1 MRSIRSVL
9 VLLLLASATIASAQ
23 AMPRAVRLGI
33 LQAVVQIIPYDSATE
48 ELVGW
53 SGSGTIISPSGY
65 VLTNFHVA
73 GDLDTRAHYD
83 WHTIWITD
91 PEFTD
96 QPPQFTFWAQ
106 YVAGDPTHDLALLKI
121 AEWSDETPVAADF
134 VFPHVQVGDSNQLIP
149 GDAITIVGYPGIS
162 GSTIT
167 FTAGVM
173 SGWLGENFESGGKQW
188 IKTDGKIAHGNSGG
202 GAFDENGYLI
212 GVPTAG
218 RTVKYEELDVEEQA
232 YVRPISLGWAVIGPN
247 VPDVARA
254 TTRSGVRATPPQPAD
269 SQGGGSTADSQTG
282 SPPASNGPGT
292 SGVGPC
298 DFCTVGELEIGKE
311 VTSTIGGV
319 PEYVNFHSYTVT
331 VPPGT
336 PTLTVMLDSDHDLD
350 LAIKYGSP
358 IDTWADEGD
367 WDYRDITEG
376 PGGAFTISL
385 PTPGVW
391 YVDVIMFYEQG
402 QTGYVLSAR

>member
-1 MRSIRSVL
+1 MRLMRSML
-9 VLLLLASATIASAQ
+9 FLLPLALAATVSAQ
-23 AMPRAVRLGI
+23 AMPREVRLGI
-33 LQAVVQIIPYDSATE
+33 LQAVVQIIPYDGATG

-65 VLTNFHVA
+65 ILTNFHVA
-73 GDLDTRAHYD
+73 GDLDTRSHYE
-83 WHTIWITD
+83 WHSIWVTD

-96 QPPQFTFWAQ
+96 QAPQFTFWAQ

-121 AEWSDETPVAADF
+121 MEWSDETPVAADF
-134 VFPHVQVGDSNQLIP
+134 VFPHAQVGDSNQLIP

-167 FTAGVM
+167 FTAGLM

-254 TTRSGVRATPPQPAD
+254 TSGSGVRSTPPQPAD
-269 SQGGGSTADSQTG
+269 TQSGTQASTSQASTG
-282 SPPASNGPGT
+282 PAA

-298 DFCTVGELEIGKE
+298 DFCTVGELAIGKE
-311 VTSTIGGV
+311 VSSVIGGV
-319 PEYVNFHSYTVT
+319 PDRMNFHTYTIT
-331 VPPGT
+331 VPTGT
-336 PTLTVMLDSDHDLD
+336 PTLTVMLDSDYDLD
-350 LAIKYGSP
+350 LALKYGSP
-358 IDTWADEGD
+358 IETWADEGD

-391 YVDVIMFYEQG
+391 YVDVIQYFEDR
-402 QTGYVLSAR
+402 QTKYVLSVR